1 MQDFL
6 RPEHLKDFIGQEK
19 NIENIKIFTQSA
31 LKTGKHHDH
40 ILIHGM
46 PGLGKTTLSFIIAK
60 LLNKEIRSITGSA
73 VKKASDIVSIITS
86 LKENEV
92 LFIDEIH
99 RISIFAEEIL
109 YTAMEDFFIDV
120 LIGTGPGARKLK
132 INIPKTTLIGATTKF
147 SSLSKPLIDRFGV
160 KIHMNEYTDEE
171 INKIIQQYYTKNNIE
186 FEEIATSEIANRSRK
201 TPRNAINNAKRVI
214 DLMHFN
220 SKKSICKD
228 TVEKAFIQFEIFPHG
243 LEKLDI
249 KYLHSL
255 LNQKQATGINTIA
268 SIINV
273 DQEYIQ
279 TYIEPFLLQLKFI
292 EKSSKGRIIN
302 ENGIEYLKKYC

>member
-1 MQDFL
+1 MNNFL

-31 LKTGKHHDH
+31 LKTGKNHDH

-60 LLNKEIRSITGSA
+60 LLHKEVRSITGSA
-73 VKKASDIVSIITS
+73 VKKASDIVSVLTS

-132 INIPKTTLIGATTKF
+132 IDIPKTTLIGATTKF
-147 SSLSKPLIDRFGV
+147 SNLSKPLIDRFGV
-160 KIHMNEYTDEE
+160 KIHMNEYTDGE
-171 INKIIQQYYTKNNIE
+171 INKIIQQFYLKNNIF
-186 FEEIATSEIANRSRK
+186 FEENATIEIANRSRK
-201 TPRNAINNAKRVI
+201 TPRNAINNAKRI
-214 DLMHFN
+214 LDLMHFN
-220 SKKSICKD
+220 SKQKICDKI
-228 TVEKAFIQFEIFPHG
+228 VNQAFSQFEIFPLG

-249 KYLHSL
+249 KYLQAL
-255 LNQKQATGINTIA
+255 LNQKQAIGINTIA
-268 SIINV
+268 SIMNV
-273 DQEYIQ
+273 DTEYIQ
-279 TYIEPFLLQLKFI
+279 TYIEPFLLQIKLI
-292 EKSSKGRIIN
+292 EKTSKGRIIN
-302 ENGIEYLKKYC
+302 DNGKEYIKKYC